1 MDWET
6 APTFGTPHDRLPLV
20 VRPSAYAIVCD
31 VVGRLAV
38 VRVGSDVYLPGGGCD
53 PAENPEETI
62 RREALEECGFVI
74 EPDAW
79 RRFAIEHVAVPR
91 EGASFEKRS
100 TFCGATL
107 LAANGTAIE
116 IDHVL
121 VWLPP
126 SEAFGAL
133 TPLSHRWAV
142 SEWLADTAAHAATAT
157 GE

>member
-1 MDWET
+1 MLFVQAHTPSSATWSVASPSFEWGLTSTSRVAGVTQRRT
-6 APTFGTPHDRLPLV
+6 AE
-20 VRPSAYAIVCD
+20 A
-31 VVGRLAV
+31 
-38 VRVGSDVYLPGGGCD
+38 
-53 PAENPEETI
+53 TI

-79 RRFAIEHVAVPR
+79 RRFAVEHVAVPR

-107 LAANGTAIE
+107 LDANGTAIE
-116 IDHVL
+116 MDHVL
-121 VWLPP
+121 VWLRP
-126 SEAFGAL
+126 SEALGAL
-133 TPLSHRWAV
+133 TPLGHRWAV